1 MFFKFVIIV
10 LAKLFLNFK
19 ESIVMEN
26 FIDVAIS
33 LIPSLLVIVFIL
45 FLIRTYILV
54 KKYLDVKTEYYQYK
68 LKEIK
73 KNGE

>member
-1 MFFKFVIIV
+1 VFFKFVIIV

>member
-1 MFFKFVIIV
+1 
-10 LAKLFLNFK
+10 
-19 ESIVMEN
+19 MEN
-26 FIDVAIS
+26 VIDVAIS

-54 KKYLDVKTEYYQYK
+54 KKYLDVKTEYFQYK